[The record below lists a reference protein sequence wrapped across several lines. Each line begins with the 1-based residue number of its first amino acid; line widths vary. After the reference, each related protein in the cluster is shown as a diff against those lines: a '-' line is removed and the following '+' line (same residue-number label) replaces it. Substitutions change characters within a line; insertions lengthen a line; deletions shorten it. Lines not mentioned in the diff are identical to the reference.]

1 MPNGYSGQILRVNL
15 TRGTTSIETPDE
27 NFYRAHLGGRGL
39 IAHYLLKELKPG
51 VDPLGPENKV
61 IFATG
66 LLTGAPVA
74 GSGRNSVGAK
84 SPLSGGYGDAEA
96 GGFFGPELKRAGFD
110 AVIIEGRAKRPVY
123 LWVHDGQA
131 ELRDAAGLWGKR
143 AYDVEQ
149 AIRAELGDNG
159 IRVAQ
164 CGVGGENRVRFAC
177 VSNDVTHFYGRGGIG
192 AVMGAKNLK
201 AVAARGHA
209 AYATADPERVKEMG
223 RAMTK
228 HITENE
234 KGFTDLGTTGT
245 VAALSAA
252 GGLPTRNF
260 RDGSFEGAKKIDG
273 TTMRDTLLVGR
284 DSCYACAV
292 HCKRVVER
300 KPGEGHYVIDRNYG
314 GPEYEALAAL
324 GSLCGVDDLEAVC
337 KASELC
343 NAYVLD
349 AISTGAAIAFAMEC
363 YENGILSKK
372 DTGGLDLRFG
382 NGQALVQ
389 MVEDIAHRRGL
400 GELLA
405 EGVAR
410 AAEKLGPRARKFAI
424 HVRGQELPMHEPR
437 LKMGLGIGYTIS
449 PTGADHCH
457 NIHDTMF
464 VKRVESIKPLGIL
477 ETMPATD
484 LSPRK
489 VKTLKRFTDLK
500 HTINSLGLC
509 QFVSWDYSQ
518 QVELLQAVTGW
529 TTSLLELSLA
539 GERAANLAR
548 VFNVREGLTAAGDRL
563 PDRFFQG
570 LGNGAIAGTK
580 MSPKLAEAA
589 KGEYYAMMGWDRETG
604 RPSEAKLDELG
615 IEWAAAHLPKAKA
628 PAKRA
633 APKTKAPAKRAT
645 AKAKSTSR
653 RATRSTRRKTA

>member
-1 MPNGYSGQILRVNL
+1 MANGYNGKILRVDL
-15 TRGTTSIETPDE
+15 TSGAINVETPDE

-39 IAHYLLKELKPG
+39 IAHHLLKEVKPG
-51 VDPLGPENKV
+51 TDPLGPGNKV

-66 LLTGAPVA
+66 VLTGAPVA

-110 AVIIEGRAKRPVY
+110 AVIVEGRAKGPVY
-123 LWVHDGQA
+123 LWVHEGQA
-131 ELRDAAGLWGKR
+131 EIKDASKLWGLKS
-143 AYDVEQ
+143 YDVQE
-149 AIRAELGDNG
+149 AIRAELDDNG

-164 CGVGGENRVRFAC
+164 CGVGGENKVRFAC

-192 AVMGAKNLK
+192 AVMGSKNLR

-209 AYATADPERVKEMG
+209 AYAAADAEKVKEMG
-223 RAMTK
+223 RAMSQQIAE
-228 HITENE
+228 HD
-234 KGFTDLGTTGT
+234 KGFTELGTPGI
-245 VAALSAA
+245 VASLNAA

-260 RDGSFEGAKKIDG
+260 RDGFFEGAAKIDG
-273 TTMRDTLLVGR
+273 TVLRDTLLVGR
-284 DSCYACAV
+284 ETCYACAV

-300 KPGEGHYVIDRNYG
+300 KEGEGRYVIDRNYG
-314 GPEYEALAAL
+314 GPEYETLGAL

-337 KASELC
+337 KAGELC

-349 AISTGAAIAFAMEC
+349 TISTGVAIAFAMEC
-363 YENGILSKK
+363 YENGILTKK

-382 NGQALVQ
+382 NGRA
-389 MVEDIAHRRGL
+389 MVEMVENIAHRRGL
-400 GELLA
+400 GDLLA

-410 AAEKLGPRARKFAI
+410 AAEKLGPKARALAM

-437 LKMGLGIGYTIS
+437 LKMGLGVGYTIS

-464 VKRVESIKPLGIL
+464 VKRVDSVKPLGIL
-477 ETMPATD
+477 ETMPADD

-489 VKTLKRFTDLK
+489 MKTLKRFTDLR

-509 QFVSWDYSQ
+509 QFVSWNYNQ
-518 QVELLQAVTGW
+518 QVDLVQAATGW
-529 TTSLLELSLA
+529 NTSLLELSLV

-548 VFNVREGLTAAGDRL
+548 VFNIREGLAASGDRL

-570 LGNGAIAGTK
+570 IENGAIAGTK
-580 MSPKLAEAA
+580 IDPKLAEDG
-589 KGEYYAMMGWDRETG
+589 KRQYYAMMGWDRTTG
-604 RPSEAKLDELG
+604 RPSEAKLAELG
-615 IEWAAAHLPKAKA
+615 IDWAVAYLPKE
-628 PAKRA
+628 PAKVGR
-633 APKTKAPAKRAT
+633 RAT
-645 AKAKSTSR
+645 ATQAQTPAGRPK
-653 RATRSTRRKTA
+653 TRSARRGRA